1 MTTPTRFPARAP
13 LGALLGAPLGAR
25 RLARLV
31 AQRHHRLGAL
41 PGRQRGVVL
50 IIALIMLMVVTM
62 LSVSTLSVTA
72 QQERMSGN
80 VRDRNLAFQAA
91 EAAVQWCLIKTKT
104 DTAWVTANKQ
114 TPATPPTQEL
124 WKTHT
129 WAGAPSVTVTMGT
142 GSGLSADPRCLL
154 EDLGNG
160 SYVITGRAVGRSD
173 KAVAM
178 VQATFT
184 P

>member
-1 MTTPTRFPARAP
+1 MNPTRFPARAP
-13 LGALLGAPLGAR
+13 LGAQRVAR
-25 RLARLV
+25 RVARRH
-31 AQRHHRLGAL
+31 QRMGAL

-80 VRDRNLAFQAA
+80 VRDRNMAFQAA

-104 DTAWVTANKQ
+104 DTAWIASNKQ
-114 TPATPPTQEL
+114 TPTTPPTPEL
-124 WKTHT
+124 WKSHT
-129 WAGAPSVTVTMGT
+129 WTGAPSIAVTMGT
-142 GSGLSADPRCLL
+142 GSGLNADPRCLL

-173 KAVAM
+173 KAVA
-178 VQATFT
+178 VLQATFT

>member
-1 MTTPTRFPARAP
+1 MMTPTRSPSRAP
-13 LGALLGAPLGAR
+13 LVARHVAL
-25 RLARLV
+25 
-31 AQRHHRLGAL
+31 RHHRMGAF

-50 IIALIMLMVVTM
+50 VIALIMLMVVTM

-104 DTAWVTANKQ
+104 DSAWIATNKQ
-114 TPATPPTQEL
+114 ASAVPPTQEL
-124 WKTHT
+124 WKTHSWT
-129 WAGAPSVTVTMGT
+129 GSPSIAVTMGT
-142 GSGLSADPRCLL
+142 GSGLNADPRCLL
-154 EDLGNG
+154 EDSGNG

-173 KAVAM
+173 KAVAV

>member
-13 LGALLGAPLGAR
+13 LVAR
-25 RLARLV
+25 RVAR
-31 AQRHHRLGAL
+31 RHHHMGVL

-80 VRDRNLAFQAA
+80 VRDRNMAFQAA

-104 DTAWVTANKQ
+104 DTAWIAANKQ

-129 WAGAPSVTVTMGT
+129 WTGSPSIAVTMGT
-142 GSGLSADPRCLL
+142 GSGLNADPRCLL

-173 KAVAM
+173 KAVA
-178 VQATFT
+178 VLQATFT